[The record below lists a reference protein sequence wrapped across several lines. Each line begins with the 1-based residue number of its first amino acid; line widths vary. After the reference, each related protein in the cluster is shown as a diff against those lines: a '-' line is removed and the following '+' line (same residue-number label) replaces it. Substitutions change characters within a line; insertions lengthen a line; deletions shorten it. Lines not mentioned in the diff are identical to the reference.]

1 MSDGL
6 EYVDLGTDD
15 PNVFGC
21 KVTGTL
27 TGAAMAGFA
36 ERVEKIH
43 ATGNKARI
51 YVDVTAW
58 ARKAASSRPEMSVIK
73 EKFAAMG
80 ALWSGIGK
88 LAYVVDQ
95 NWMANMIGL
104 VDAIT
109 PMHLRAFGAD
119 QDAEARTWV
128 LADD

>member
-6 EYVDLGTDD
+6 EYMDMDTDD

-43 ATGNKARI
+43 AAGNKARI
-51 YVDVTAW
+51 YVDVT
-58 ARKAASSRPEMSVIK
+58 RYGSFEMSVIK

-119 QDAEARTWV
+119 QDAEARAWV

>member
-1 MSDGL
+1 MKIMSDGL
-6 EYVDLGTDD
+6 EYVDMGTDD

-27 TGAAMAGFA
+27 TGAAMSGFA

-43 ATGNKARI
+43 TAGNKARI
-51 YVDVTAW
+51 YVDVT
-58 ARKAASSRPEMSVIK
+58 SYGSFEMSVIK
-73 EKFAAMG
+73 EKFSAMG
-80 ALWSGIGK
+80 TFWSGIGK

-104 VDAIT
+104 VDAVT

-119 QDAEARTWV
+119 QDAEARAWV